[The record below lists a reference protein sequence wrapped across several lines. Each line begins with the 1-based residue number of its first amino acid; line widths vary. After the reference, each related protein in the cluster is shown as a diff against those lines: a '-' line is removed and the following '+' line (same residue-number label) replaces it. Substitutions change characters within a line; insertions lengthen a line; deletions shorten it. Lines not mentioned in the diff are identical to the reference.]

1 MTPSEVILA
10 VSHLRVSYDSIQAV
24 DDISFDVGKGEI
36 VTLIGA
42 NGAGKSS
49 ILRAIS
55 GLIPYSGSITY
66 SGKDLKN
73 IAADQIV
80 AAGIAHVPEGRG
92 IFGNLTVLE
101 NLKIA
106 TWQRKDKEKIAKDF
120 ENVFSLFPR
129 LRERRKQ
136 GRHAL
141 RRRTADAGRGPR
153 AHDRRADAS
162 AGRTI
167 DGTFAGF
174 GARYFQDHSRHQSGG
189 KNNSACRT
197 KRQHVVA
204 HRATRLRSGN
214 RPHRAFRHR
223 QRTDGNPRVKE
234 VSANNFQNNFHLF
247 FGKKG
252 RAVFA
257 VRRARW
263 LLPCQQPSCRN
274 RKAGEASVSV
284 STC

>member
-1 MTPSEVILA
+1 MTTADQILA
-10 VSHLRVSYDSIQAV
+10 VSNLRVSYDSIQAI
-24 DDISFDVGKGEI
+24 DNISFNVDRGEI

-106 TWQRKDKEKIAKDF
+106 TWQLKDKEQITKNF
-120 ENVFSLFPR
+120 ESVFSLFPR

-136 GRHAL
+136 LGGML
-141 RRRTADAGRGPR
+141 
-153 AHDRRADAS
+153 
-162 AGRTI
+162 
-167 DGTFAGF
+167 
-174 GARYFQDHSRHQSGG
+174 SGG
-189 KNNSACRT
+189 EQQMLAFG
-197 KRQHVVA
+197 
-204 HRATRLRSGN
+204 RALMTDAQTLLLDEPSMGLSPVLVRDIFKIIQDINQAGKTILLVEQNANMSLHIASRGYVLETGRIVLSG
-214 RPHRAFRHR
+214 
-223 QRTDGNPRVKE
+223 TGKELTGNPRVKE
-234 VSANNFQNNFHLF
+234 AYL
-247 FGKKG
+247 GG
-252 RAVFA
+252 
-257 VRRARW
+257 
-263 LLPCQQPSCRN
+263 
-274 RKAGEASVSV
+274 
-284 STC
+284 

>member
-1 MTPSEVILA
+1 MTPAEVILA
-10 VSHLRVSYDSIQAV
+10 VSHLKVSYDSIQAV

-55 GLIPYSGSITY
+55 GLIGYSGSITY
-66 SGKDLKN
+66 AGKDLRKN

-120 ENVFSLFPR
+120 ESVFSLFPR

-136 GRHAL
+136 QGGML
-141 RRRTADAGRGPR
+141 
-153 AHDRRADAS
+153 
-162 AGRTI
+162 
-167 DGTFAGF
+167 
-174 GARYFQDHSRHQSGG
+174 SGG
-189 KNNSACRT
+189 EQQLLA
-197 KRQHVVA
+197 VG
-204 HRATRLRSGN
+204 RALMTDAPMLLLDEPSMGLSPVLVRDIFKIIQDINQAGKTILLVEQNANMSLHIASRGYVLETGRIVLSG
-214 RPHRAFRHR
+214 
-223 QRTDGNPRVKE
+223 TGKELTGNPRVKQ
-234 VSANNFQNNFHLF
+234 AYL
-247 FGKKG
+247 GG
-252 RAVFA
+252 
-257 VRRARW
+257 
-263 LLPCQQPSCRN
+263 
-274 RKAGEASVSV
+274 
-284 STC
+284 